1 MLDSKIYI
9 FNGDT
14 KENNVNPLL
23 WNIILCYGN
32 IQIKNSFCV
41 IVPLQNNCLE
51 ILVKYI
57 YEQDVVNAVKTHL
70 IQKP

>member
-1 MLDSKIYI
+1 MV
-9 FNGDT
+9 T

-23 WNIILCYGN
+23 WNINSCYGN
-32 IQIKNSFCV
+32 IHIKNRICV
-41 IVPLQNNCLE
+41 IEPLQNHCLE

-70 IQKP
+70 IQKPYVHVVINSV